1 MTHEEKIIERLKTE
15 QKLSAEELDCLL
27 TTEDTE
33 AVERLRAEAR
43 TAAQAVYGKQ
53 IYIRGLIEFTN
64 YCKNDC
70 YYCGIR
76 RGNACAERYRLTKEQ
91 ILSCCAA
98 GYELG
103 FRTFVL
109 QGGEGIVPV
118 HEVCSLV
125 SEIKERYPDCAVTLS
140 LGEYIRSEYEQMYYA
155 GASRYSLHHITADK
169 EHFERLHPRGMSF
182 DSRMSCLRE
191 LKDIGFRIGCGFV
204 VGSPYQTPHMLAK
217 ELKFI
222 EELQP
227 DMCDIIPF
235 VPHKDTPFSSFPS
248 GSLLQTAY
256 LLSLVRLIKPNLLLP
271 SAAILDSIA
280 EDGRERS
287 IKAGANAVTVD
298 LSPMPV
304 CDKYSLH
311 DCKTDVG
318 EIKQE
323 LEQLRTLIERLG
335 YRAVF
340 DGGEVKR

>member
-1 MTHEEKIIERLKTE
+1 M
-15 QKLSAEELDCLL
+15 
-27 TTEDTE
+27 
-33 AVERLRAEAR
+33 
-43 TAAQAVYGKQ
+43 
-53 IYIRGLIEFTN
+53 
-64 YCKNDC
+64 
-70 YYCGIR
+70 
-76 RGNACAERYRLTKEQ
+76 
-91 ILSCCAA
+91 
-98 GYELG
+98 
-103 FRTFVL
+103 
-109 QGGEGIVPV
+109 
-118 HEVCSLV
+118 
-125 SEIKERYPDCAVTLS
+125 
-140 LGEYIRSEYEQMYYA
+140 
-155 GASRYSLHHITADK
+155 HHMTADK

-182 DSRMSCLRE
+182 DSRMCCLRE

-235 VPHKDTPFSSFPS
+235 VPHKDTVFSSFPS

-271 SAAILDSIA
+271 SAAIIDSIA
-280 EDGRERS
+280 EDVRERS

-311 DCKTDVG
+311 DCKTDGG